1 MTSIKTSTVAVLAL
15 IAVGTA
21 FIVLRSRP
29 ATEWG
34 AAVGSG
40 VVNAGAGVVL
50 GIGDAVG
57 IPRTDMTECQRALAE
72 GRRWDASF
80 ACPAGTFIGS
90 FF

>member
-1 MTSIKTSTVAVLAL
+1 MKTETVAILAV

-21 FIVLRSRP
+21 LVVLRSR
-29 ATEWG
+29 TTQDWG

-57 IPRTDMTECQRALAE
+57 LPRTDMTECQRALAE

>member
-1 MTSIKTSTVAVLAL
+1 MNSIKTSTVAVLAL

-21 FIVLRSRP
+21 FVVLRSRP

-34 AAVGSG
+34 AAVGAG
-40 VVNAGAGVVL
+40 VVNAGSGVVL

-57 IPRTDMTECQRALAE
+57 IPRTDMNECQRALAE
-72 GRRWDASF
+72 GRKWDASF

>member
-1 MTSIKTSTVAVLAL
+1 MKTETLAILAV

-21 FIVLRSRP
+21 FVVLRSRP

-50 GIGDAVG
+50 GIGDAIG
-57 IPRTDMTECQRALAE
+57 IPRTNLTECDKALLE
-72 GRRWDASF
+72 GRTWDASF
-80 ACPAGTFIGS
+80 ACPAGRFIGS

>member
-1 MTSIKTSTVAVLAL
+1 MLKTETIAILAV
-15 IAVGTA
+15 IAVGTVYA
-21 FIVLRSRP
+21 VLKSRT
-29 ATEWG
+29 ATDWG

-57 IPRTDMTECQRALAE
+57 VPRTDMTECQRALAE
-72 GRRWDASF
+72 GRKWDASF

>member
-1 MTSIKTSTVAVLAL
+1 MKTETIAILAAL
-15 IAVGTA
+15 AVGTA
-21 FIVLRSRP
+21 FVVLRSRS
-29 ATEWG
+29 ASDWG
-34 AAVGSG
+34 AAAGSG

-57 IPRTDMTECQRALAE
+57 LPRTDMTECQRALAE
-72 GRRWDASF
+72 GRKWDASF